1 MMRMEMT
8 ENEVEEKQDEMNVVS
23 QEPRTCGILI
33 SIISR
38 AQACVY
44 DAAEFFVAWQG
55 VLTIAFCGIP
65 NSILQATILKSS
77 FILILFLGRIKR
89 DVDQELQGVVRE
101 NPGSKWPKTSVA
113 CLRDDKVL
121 TLEQL
126 SKLRRI
132 CSEES
137 PALAASTPPVIVDN
151 LSVVLYENCCLE
163 KIILEATTPLRL
175 PVETSKPTSEEK
187 AHVRGVMDEF
197 AAENLE
203 VYHVFTSKFG
213 NRSAHYR
220 NSKAGA
226 TLVHFLK
233 TVPAALARFRQRVDE
248 DLPGMYDWFSDSSL
262 HITIRAL

>member
-65 NSILQATILKSS
+65 NSILQ
-77 FILILFLGRIKR
+77 IKR

>member
-1 MMRMEMT
+1 MMRMQMA
-8 ENEVEEKQDEMNVVS
+8 ENEVEEKQEELNVVS
-23 QEPRTCGILI
+23 QESRTCGILI

-44 DAAEFFVAWQG
+44 DAAEYFVAWQG
-55 VLTIAFCGIP
+55 VLTIAYCGIP
-65 NSILQATILKSS
+65 ASILQ
-77 FILILFLGRIKR
+77 IKR

-101 NPGSKWPKTSVA
+101 NPGSKWPKTSLA

-137 PALAASTPPVIVDN
+137 PVLAASTPPIIVDN
-151 LSVVLYENCCLE
+151 LSVVLYDNSCLE

-187 AHVRGVMDEF
+187 AHVRRVLDEF

-203 VYHVFTSKFG
+203 KYHVLTSKTG